1 MTMNK
6 DLSKMQQRGET
17 SILVAERGPA
27 ARESLSELFRDE
39 GYQVLEAPDSAS
51 AINHIDNNEGLHVI
65 LTDLDMPAWHS
76 IIRHAR
82 AVVPNAFI
90 LCMVGCA
97 SNYDVTEAQ
106 RLGAHSHFLK
116 PLEFVDLHQS
126 IQNLVAGKPLR

>member
-1 MTMNK
+1 MSK
-6 DLSKMQQRGET
+6 DLSKIQQRGGET

-39 GYQVLEAPDSAS
+39 GYRVLEAPDSAS
-51 AINHIDNNEGLHVI
+51 AINHMNNNDGLHVI

-82 AVVPNAFI
+82 AVAPSAFI

-97 SNYDVTEAQ
+97 SNCDVTEAQ

-126 IQNLVAGKPLR
+126 IQKLLAGKPLR

>member
-1 MTMNK
+1 MNK
-6 DLSKMQQRGET
+6 NRSKMQQSAET
-17 SILVAERGPA
+17 SILVAESRPT

-39 GYQVLEAPDSAS
+39 GYRVLEAPDSAS
-51 AINHIDNNEGLHVI
+51 AINHINNNDGLHVI

-106 RLGAHSHFLK
+106 RLGAHGHFSK

-126 IQNLVAGKPLR
+126 IQNLLAEKPLR